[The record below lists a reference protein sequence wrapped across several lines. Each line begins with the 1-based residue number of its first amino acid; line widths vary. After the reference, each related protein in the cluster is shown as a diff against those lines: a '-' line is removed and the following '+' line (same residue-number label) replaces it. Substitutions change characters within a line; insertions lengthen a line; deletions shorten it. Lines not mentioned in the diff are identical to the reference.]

1 MGVSPLV
8 LAIAVAVDEAHPL
21 SVMLPRPSAAHPI
34 RSWRR
39 DVFSLFIVVSLS
51 RSCGL
56 KLNGG

>member
-1 MGVSPLV
+1 MA

-21 SVMLPRPSAAHPI
+21 SAMPLRPIAAQPM

-39 DVFSLFIVVSLS
+39 DVFSLFNVVSLS
-51 RSCGL
+51 RSFRL